1 MDQLGE
7 EIKEW
12 ETASLFDLP
21 VVYLYKFVYVVE
33 KVGEETDYILAIF
46 TDANIAINYAK
57 AKNKEYI
64 EYEKELWRELE
75 GDLDNL
81 NYILRVNGHRVIKFI
96 LDIDEYNREVI
107 LDTRRE

>member
-12 ETASLFDLP
+12 ETASLFDLLA
-21 VVYLYKFVYVVE
+21 VYLYKFVYVVE
-33 KVGEETDYILAIF
+33 QVNEESNYILAVF

-64 EYEKELWRELE
+64 EYQQELQREL
-75 GDLDNL
+75 GDDRDNL
-81 NYILRVNGHRVIKFI
+81 NYLLRISGHRVIKFI

-107 LDTRRE
+107 LDTRI